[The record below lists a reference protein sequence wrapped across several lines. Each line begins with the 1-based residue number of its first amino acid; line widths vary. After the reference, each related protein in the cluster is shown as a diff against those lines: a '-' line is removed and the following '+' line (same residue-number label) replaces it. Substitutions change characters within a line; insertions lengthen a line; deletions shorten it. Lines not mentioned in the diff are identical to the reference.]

1 LYESQSVVS
10 FSLFTVMR
18 ELGADFVS
26 EPIQSICQVTITGPT
41 RFTPK
46 MLVVGHLI
54 SLDLFSLYASLVQ
67 ISN

>member
-1 LYESQSVVS
+1 
-10 FSLFTVMR
+10 MG

-41 RFTPK
+41 CFTRK
-46 MLVVGHLI
+46 MLVFGHLI
-54 SLDLFSLYASLVQ
+54 LLGLFSLYASLVQ